1 MEWNGDGIEIR
12 AQQEANKGL
21 SQEEKQALRKAK
33 KAEKAAQKKGPKPAQ
48 PAQPAQLHHRLNAVE
63 ENGKPWYEEPNI
75 NRLLYRQHQLVS
87 RYVRQSTGCDE

>member
-48 PAQPAQLHHRLNAVE
+48 PAQPAQPTK
-63 ENGKPWYEEPNI
+63 KPAQNTQAQNTRRPTQATQPVN
-75 NRLLYRQHQLVS
+75 S
-87 RYVRQSTGCDE
+87 AAADPFYVPTHPAHNP